1 MKKLIN
7 TSFIYFILAMI
18 AGVFYREFTKFYNFT
33 GKTTLSIIHTHLLTL
48 GMFLFLILAALL
60 KDSIKSLNNR
70 KFRRFYIFYNIS
82 LPFFAIMFIIRG
94 VFQVLSIELSTT
106 TNAIISGFAG
116 ISHIFML
123 ISFILLFISLRDI
136 CENIN

>member
-7 TSFIYFILAMI
+7 TSFVYFILAMI

-33 GKTTLSIIHTHLLTL
+33 EKTTLSVVHTHLLTL
-48 GMFLFLILAALL
+48 GMFLFLILAALF
-60 KDSIKSLNNR
+60 KDNIKLSDNK
-70 KFRRFYIFYNIS
+70 KFKRFYIFYNIS

-94 VFQVLSIELSTT
+94 IFQVLSIELSATI
-106 TNAIISGFAG
+106 NAIISGFAG

-123 ISFILLFISLRDI
+123 ISFILLFILLKDI
-136 CENIN
+136 LEI

>member
-7 TSFIYFILAMI
+7 TSFVYFILAMI

-33 GKTTLSIIHTHLLTL
+33 EKTTLSVVHTHLLTL
-48 GMFLFLILAALL
+48 GMFLFLILAALF
-60 KDSIKSLNNR
+60 KDNIKLSDNK
-70 KFRRFYIFYNIS
+70 KFKRFYIFYNIS

-94 VFQVLSIELSTT
+94 IFQVLSIELSATI
-106 TNAIISGFAG
+106 NAIISGFAG

-123 ISFILLFISLRDI
+123 ISFILLFISLKDI
-136 CENIN
+136 LEI

>member
-7 TSFIYFILAMI
+7 TSFVYFILAMI
-18 AGVFYREFTKFYNFT
+18 AGVFYREFTKFYNFAE
-33 GKTTLSIIHTHLLTL
+33 KTTLSFVHTHLLTL

-60 KDSIKSLNNR
+60 KDNIKLLDNK
-70 KFRRFYIFYNIS
+70 KFKRFYIFYNIS
-82 LPFFAIMFIIRG
+82 LPFFVVMFIIRG
-94 VFQVLSIELSTT
+94 IFQVLSIELSAT

-123 ISFILLFISLRDI
+123 ISFILLFISLKDI
-136 CENIN
+136 LET

>member
-7 TSFIYFILAMI
+7 TSFVYFILAMI

-33 GKTTLSIIHTHLLTL
+33 EKTTLSVVHTHLLTL
-48 GMFLFLILAALL
+48 GMFLFLILAALF
-60 KDSIKSLNNR
+60 KDNIKLSDNK
-70 KFRRFYIFYNIS
+70 KFKRFYIFYNIS

-94 VFQVLSIELSTT
+94 IFQVLSIELSATI
-106 TNAIISGFAG
+106 NAIISGFAG

-123 ISFILLFISLRDI
+123 ISFILLFISLKDI
-136 CENIN
+136 LVI

>member
-7 TSFIYFILAMI
+7 TSFVYFILAMI

-33 GKTTLSIIHTHLLTL
+33 EKTTLSVVHTHLLTL
-48 GMFLFLILAALL
+48 GMFLFLILAALF
-60 KDSIKSLNNR
+60 KDNIKLSDNK
-70 KFRRFYIFYNIS
+70 KFKRFYIFYNIS

-94 VFQVLSIELSTT
+94 IFQILSIELSATI
-106 TNAIISGFAG
+106 NAIISGFAG

-123 ISFILLFISLRDI
+123 ISFILLFISLKDI
-136 CENIN
+136 LEI

>member
-7 TSFIYFILAMI
+7 TSFVYFILAMI
-18 AGVFYREFTKFYNFT
+18 AGVFYREFTKFYNFAE
-33 GKTTLSIIHTHLLTL
+33 KTTLSVVHTHLLTL
-48 GMFLFLILAALL
+48 GMFLFLILAALF
-60 KDSIKSLNNR
+60 KDNIKLLDNK
-70 KFRRFYIFYNIS
+70 KFKRFYIFYNIS

-94 VFQVLSIELSTT
+94 IFQVLSIELSAT

-123 ISFILLFISLRDI
+123 VSFILLFMSLKEI
-136 CENIN
+136 LEI

>member
-7 TSFIYFILAMI
+7 TSFVYFILAMI

-33 GKTTLSIIHTHLLTL
+33 EKTTLSVVHTHLLTL
-48 GMFLFLILAALL
+48 GMFLFLILAALF
-60 KDSIKSLNNR
+60 KDNIKLSDNK
-70 KFRRFYIFYNIS
+70 KFKRFYIFYNIS

-94 VFQVLSIELSTT
+94 IFQVLSIELSATI
-106 TNAIISGFAG
+106 NAIISGFAG

-123 ISFILLFISLRDI
+123 VSFILLFISLKEI
-136 CENIN
+136 FEI